1 MVMNDTQRI
10 RLLLKELKK
19 RLPVKNFSIKFA
31 SREVEEEGCV
41 YGPYNHKYGGKFCY
55 LIVRKTLNYAAKVDS
70 LLHEYAHI
78 RLYDRGIYSGDDEQK
93 QHCAE
98 WGKEYSKV
106 YQEFLKIN
114 TEVLLKTFGA
124 Q

>member
-1 MVMNDTQRI
+1 MIMNDAQRI
-10 RLLLKELKK
+10 RLLLKELKR
-19 RLPVKNFSIKFA
+19 RLPVKSFNVKFSSRDIK
-31 SREVEEEGCV
+31 EEGSV

-70 LLHEYAHI
+70 LLHEYAHL
-78 RLYDRGIYSGDDEQK
+78 RLLDRGIYSEDEQK

-106 YQEFLKIN
+106 YKEFLKIN
-114 TEVLLKTFGA
+114 AEMLLKTFAA

>member
-1 MVMNDTQRI
+1 MNDTQRI
-10 RLLLKELKK
+10 RLLLKELKR
-19 RLPVKNFSIKFA
+19 RLPVKSFNVKFA
-31 SREVEEEGCV
+31 LRDVEEEGCV
-41 YGPYNHKYGGKFCY
+41 YGPYIHHETGSKFCY

-70 LLHEYAHI
+70 LLHEYAHL
-78 RLYDRGIYSGDDEQK
+78 RLLDRGIYSEDEQK

-114 TEVLLKTFGA
+114 AEVLLKTFAA

>member
-1 MVMNDTQRI
+1 MIMNDTQRI
-10 RLLLKELKK
+10 RLLLRELKR
-19 RLPVKNFSIKFA
+19 RLPVKNFSVKFA
-31 SREVEEEGCV
+31 LREVEEEGCV

-70 LLHEYAHI
+70 LLHEYAHL
-78 RLYDRGIYSGDDEQK
+78 RLLDRGISSDDEQE

-114 TEVLLKTFGA
+114 TEVLLKTFAA